1 MIDPAITE
9 TIEIAM
15 RNGARV
21 APVAPGLKVP
31 ALKAWQREASADP
44 AMHTAWWDGSHHGHG
59 GQTWILWAD
68 GTTSGKGGA

>member
-21 APVAPGLKVP
+21 APVAPGLKV
-31 ALKAWQREASADP
+31 LIL
-44 AMHTAWWDGSHHGHG
+44 HGKDRARHFDEIA
-59 GQTWILWAD
+59 QA
-68 GTTSGKGGA
+68 GKKLPKEIMIGHNSL

>member
-31 ALKAWQREASADP
+31 ALKAWQREPSP
-44 AMHTAWWDGSHHGHG
+44 T
-59 GQTWILWAD
+59 
-68 GTTSGKGGA
+68 